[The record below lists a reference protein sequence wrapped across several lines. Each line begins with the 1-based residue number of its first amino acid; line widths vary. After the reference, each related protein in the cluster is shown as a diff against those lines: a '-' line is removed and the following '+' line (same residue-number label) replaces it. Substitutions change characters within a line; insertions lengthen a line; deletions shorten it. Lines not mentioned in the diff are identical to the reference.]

1 MSLLARAKNLIFAP
15 LPEWRIIAGEKWTV
29 RSLLG
34 RYVLP
39 MAMIPAVASFI
50 GYGLVGAN
58 GILFRL
64 SGPYWGI
71 SMALNNLITSLA
83 VFLLGSW
90 LIDRLAPG
98 FGTNRDIGR
107 SAQLVA
113 YSYTPAWL
121 AGIFYALPGL
131 QQGVVLGLYSVYLFY
146 LGVQTLKHLPED
158 QRVTYTIVS
167 AILLIIIRFLVGL
180 VLSDLIY
187 SFASRPFIW
196 SQSQ

>member
-1 MSLLARAKNLIFAP
+1 MSLSRRVWNILVSPDR
-15 LPEWRIIAGEKWTV
+15 EWQVIAGEKRTI

-34 RYVLP
+34 RYVIPL
-39 MAMIPAVASFI
+39 ALIPAAASFI

-58 GILFRL
+58 GILFRM

-71 SMALNNLITSLA
+71 SMALNSFITSLS
-83 VFLLGSW
+83 VYLIGTS
-90 LIDRLAPG
+90 LIDRLSRG
-98 FGTNRDIGR
+98 FGGTSNRGR

-113 YSYTPAWL
+113 YSYTPAWI
-121 AGIFYALPGL
+121 AGVFYALPGW

-146 LGVQTLKHLPED
+146 LGVPAIKAIPED
-158 QRVTYTIVS
+158 QRVAYTIVS

-180 VLSDLIY
+180 LLSDIIY
-187 SFASRPFIW
+187 SFASAPFIW

>member
-1 MSLLARAKNLIFAP
+1 MPFSRRVWNILLSPNH
-15 LPEWRIIAGEKWTV
+15 EWPVVASEKRTI

-34 RYVLP
+34 RYVIP
-39 MAMIPAVASFI
+39 MALIPALASFI
-50 GYGLVGAN
+50 GYGVVGAN
-58 GILFRL
+58 GILFRM

-71 SMALNNLITSLA
+71 SMALNSFITSLS
-83 VFLLGSW
+83 VY
-90 LIDRLAPG
+90 LIGTSLVDRLAPG
-98 FGTNRDIGR
+98 FGGTKDLGR

-121 AGIFYALPGL
+121 AGIFYALPGW

-146 LGVQTLKHLPED
+146 LGVPVLKALPED
-158 QRVTYTIVS
+158 QRVAYTIVS

-180 VLSDLIY
+180 LLSNLIY
-187 SFASRPFIW
+187 SFASAPFIW

>member
-1 MSLLARAKNLIFAP
+1 MSLLARVKNIIVSP
-15 LPEWRIIAGEKWTV
+15 TPEWRVVAQEKGTI

-34 RYVLP
+34 RYVIPL
-39 MAMIPAVASFI
+39 ALIPAIASFI

-58 GILFRL
+58 GILFRMN
-64 SGPYWGI
+64 GPYWGI
-71 SMALNNLITSLA
+71 SMAINSFITSLA
-83 VFLLGSW
+83 VYWIGTW
-90 LIDRLAPG
+90 LVDKLAPA
-98 FGTNRDIGR
+98 FGATRDLGR

-146 LGVQTLKHLPED
+146 TGTALLKNTPED
-158 QRVTYTIVS
+158 QRIAYTIAS

-180 VLSDLIY
+180 LLSDLIY
-187 SFASRPFIW
+187 SFASAPFIW